1 MRYHVLRSAIGVIA
15 GTIIAAVLMLVCSVH
30 PHTIQW
36 VTYLL
41 APLLTALVAIDTKRL
56 SRSFYGESL
65 PEESST
71 DESSSEGNALSQ
83 SEAAPQQTTLQT
95 LNQTLEKMC
104 NQRNFYRVVKG
115 AVGLSVLALIAVL
128 LLYVFVDPN
137 ADRLLARSAIVGSP
151 LAAVGV
157 YLLARPRVD
166 QIVAA

>member
-1 MRYHVLRSAIGVIA
+1 MKYHVVRTAVGMVAGIVTAVI
-15 GTIIAAVLMLVCSVH
+15 LMVFCSVH
-30 PHTIQW
+30 PDTIRW
-36 VTYLL
+36 ATYLL
-41 APLLTALVAIDTKRL
+41 APIMTALVVIDQARL
-56 SRSFYGESL
+56 GSSFFEESL
-65 PEESST
+65 PEDSST
-71 DESSSEGNALSQ
+71 DESFSEGNALSQ

-151 LAAVGV
+151 LVAIGF
-157 YLLARPRVD
+157 YLLVRPRVD
-166 QIVAA
+166 QMVTS